1 MIKKKLRCETNFYI
15 LHIVILVLIDYMLLL
30 CKTGSNKKFWPT
42 NDIKM
47 ENNGLEKI
55 IIKNR
60 MRYYFEDIIKFKDFD
75 ADKILLDEKLTHN
88 NMMPF
93 IIELNILHD

>member
-1 MIKKKLRCETNFYI
+1 
-15 LHIVILVLIDYMLLL
+15 
-30 CKTGSNKKFWPT
+30 
-42 NDIKM
+42 M
-47 ENNGLEKI
+47 ENNELEKI